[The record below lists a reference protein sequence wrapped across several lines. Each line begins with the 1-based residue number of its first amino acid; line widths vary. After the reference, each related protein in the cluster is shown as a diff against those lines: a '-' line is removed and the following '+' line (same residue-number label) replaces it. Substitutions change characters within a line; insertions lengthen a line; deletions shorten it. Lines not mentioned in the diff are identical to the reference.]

1 MIRHKANSFTL
12 VEMIGAMAILAI
24 LASVLAPSVVRQIQ
38 TATAV
43 GEDTKLED
51 IAQALTSGIRATGLI
66 PNPNLFPTNT
76 NAADGYGWA
85 YLASNYTRLSGSNLV
100 SVFPGLTNETF
111 RRLYLSTNLVGTASN
126 GGFANT
132 MTNWGAVMFP
142 TNAKMYLVSASRPE
156 FTLALATNGAGAQTT
171 DNSYANSA
179 VSSLDGW
186 VKQFSDGVTVAPA
199 NIVGSWTNRGEFLHV
214 RTIDIASIF
223 NETRTAQQKA
233 IEQED
238 KNLDEIARA
247 LVASIQETGTIP
259 NPAISASAGWV
270 AQVAGY
276 SSMGANAIQYSFPAN
291 RIGERRLYLD
301 LSLNLYVGGPPPGG
315 WNVLPVVPAS
325 AYLVSVSKEDDTIL
339 NLNTANG
346 GAQALGAADLTFLRT
361 WQKVPDSSGIYIAN
375 NANIVSAAWA
385 NRGEFLHVRSIDLR
399 SLFCRVELIDTAC
412 PPTATIS
419 NGTGY
424 AVGDVITFNVGS
436 YPFSFTAT
444 GTSFGGQAGNLAANP
459 PQMLTKPFSSSTT
472 TDPRSG
478 SRISGS
484 SSGIDAIATLSSTP
498 SPQFQLNN
506 LAAQPFGAGNTMVFY
521 LLKGTSLSLLNNAGV
536 ILNTFTVQGDS
547 IFKYF
552 NSTWSKVD

>member
-43 GEDTKLED
+43 GEDTKMDD
-51 IAQALTSGIRATGLI
+51 IAQALTNGIRATGII
-66 PNPNLFPTNT
+66 PNPNLNPTNT
-76 NAADGYGWA
+76 NANGFGWA

-100 SVFPGLTNETF
+100 SVFPGLTNDTY

-142 TNAKMYLVSASRPE
+142 TNAKMYLVSASRPD

-259 NPAISASAGWV
+259 NPAISASVGWV

-301 LSLNLYVGGPPPGG
+301 LSLNPYVGGPPPGG

-361 WQKVPDSSGIYIAN
+361 WQKVPDSSGVYIAN
-375 NANIVSAAWA
+375 NANIVSADWA

-399 SLFCRVELIDTAC
+399 SLFCRVELEDLRGPATSKITRPGSGYVNTFIDNQ
-412 PPTATIS
+412 
-419 NGTGY
+419 NGL
-424 AVGDVITFNVGS
+424 S
-436 YPFSFTAT
+436 LSFTAVEGVLSSVSIVST
-444 GTSFGGQAGNLAANP
+444 GKNLWSNSGGTGEATSLSKNVSAGSGTNGLVELSFPIAPTFA
-459 PQMLTKPFSSSTT
+459 
-472 TDPRSG
+472 SG
-478 SRISGS
+478 S
-484 SSGIDAIATLSSTP
+484 
-498 SPQFQLNN
+498 
-506 LAAQPFGAGNTMVFY
+506 GALDIMPTQTVVFY
-521 LLKGTSLSLLNNAGV
+521 LLKGGSINLSGGIQV
-536 ILNTFTVQGDS
+536 IQQDS
-547 IFKYF
+547 KFQYS
-552 NSTWSKVD
+552 NGTWTQSY